1 MIEQERAL
9 RITKSL
15 IENKKAF
22 LDTKFAESH
31 EKVAIFYKDH
41 CLELKGGDKKVI
53 KYSGLEVPLTKTQY
67 KDILNLF
74 MEEVKRRKHDAAL
87 EKFHD
92 LEELV
97 DNKN

>member
-15 IENKKAF
+15 IENRQAV

-31 EKVAIFYKDH
+31 KKVAIFYKNH
-41 CLELKGGDKKVI
+41 CLEIKGDDKKVI
-53 KYSGLEVPLTKTQY
+53 KYSGLEVPITKTQY
-67 KDILNLF
+67 KDIMSLF
-74 MEEVKRRKHDAAL
+74 MEEVKLRKHDAAL
-87 EKFHD
+87 EKFNH